1 MPKTS
6 KPTISSS
13 PFDELIKARSRTSSQ
28 PDVQEPRSSLPEPPA
43 IKLAKS
49 VDPSYTKFT
58 SYIRKQTHK
67 AVKMR
72 LVGES
77 REMSDLVEELLS
89 EWLIRGSNPTE

>member
-6 KPTISSS
+6 KPGTSS
-13 PFDELIKARSRTSSQ
+13 PFDALLDVRSRTAKQ
-28 PDVQEPRSSLPEPPA
+28 PDVQELRSSLPEPPD

-49 VDPSYTKFT
+49 VDPAYTKFT
-58 SYIRKQTHK
+58 SYIRKQTHR

-89 EWLIRGSNPTE
+89 EWLIRGSNPKE